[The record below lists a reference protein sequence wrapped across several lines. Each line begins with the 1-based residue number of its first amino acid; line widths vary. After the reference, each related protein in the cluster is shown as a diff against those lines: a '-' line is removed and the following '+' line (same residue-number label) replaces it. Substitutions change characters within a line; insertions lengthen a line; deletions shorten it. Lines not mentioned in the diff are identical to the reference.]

1 MQEIINVGRRAIKM
15 IKSLKCVESLYAKKK
30 IIVFVN
36 LPYPQDS
43 NCLYQV
49 GNSMRQALLL
59 IGWAGLAKHL
69 VTGILH
75 QHLPRTGITGTTFTH
90 LYMGPRVIQPPILTV
105 EWQIL
110 YPLSP
115 SPGNTL
121 IKTIVLSINHL
132 IIYSNKEKVVTAIIK
147 VAISHLSQISII
159 NSTSKD
165 ICIFRCDEPRTQYG
179 FCDILAENVYCTLR
193 HGESSDNSRQE
204 ERHSIN

>member
-1 MQEIINVGRRAIKM
+1 MQQITNFGRRGIKM
-15 IKSLKCVESLYAKKK
+15 MKSLKRMESLYAKKK

-36 LPYPQDS
+36 LPYPQNS
-43 NCLYQV
+43 NYLYQV
-49 GNSMRQALLL
+49 WNSMRQALLL

-69 VTGILH
+69 VTGIPNR
-75 QHLPRTGITGTTFTH
+75 HLPRTGITDTTFTH
-90 LYMGPRVIQPPILTV
+90 LYMGPKVIQPPILTL

-159 NSTSKD
+159 SSTSKD
-165 ICIFRCDEPRTQYG
+165 ICVFRCDEPRTQYG
-179 FCDILAENVYCTLR
+179 FCDILAENVYYTLR